1 MQYLNFDVEIGPG
14 SGRDYPVAVRSQ
26 AGETHATLRFPLDEL
41 ALKDALKDLQIALL
55 RSSGLRRQVLLPEAQ
70 TVQTFGQRLFEAL
83 FTGEVLGLYDV
94 NRSDAARQGLGI
106 RLRLRILAPELATLP
121 WEYLYDARLGS
132 YICLSRNTPLVRY
145 LEVAQALQPL
155 KIKPPL
161 RILGVIASPND
172 MDSLDIERERRRMQ
186 EALSGLE
193 QDELVKLTWL
203 EGQTWRDLQRAMRGG
218 PWHIFHFIGH
228 GGFNPR
234 ADEGVLALA
243 NEQGGTHLL
252 SATQVGI
259 LLADH
264 PSLRLALLNACE
276 GARGGER
283 DLFSSTSATLARRG
297 IPAVVAMQYEITD
310 RAAIEFTRAFYET
323 LAGGMPVDEAV
334 SEARKAIELGIA
346 NTLEWG
352 TPVLYLRATDGVLFD
367 LPERPPSA
375 IIQRPKA
382 ISRNLD
388 TLLKPAAP
396 GVACPSCGEPLPASA
411 IFCGK
416 CGTRIAAPAPA
427 TAATTQP
434 AAATSAPAAP
444 TGAETKQP
452 RRLSRRKVLLGLAV
466 TGVVAIAGVTT
477 LLILSGTPTYRGHT
491 DAVTAVAWS
500 PDGKVIASASYDTT
514 IQVWNV
520 SDLKPLFTYRGHRS
534 KVWALT
540 WSPDQRRIASASDDH
555 TAQVWDALTGNNAAT
570 YTGHSD
576 ELRAIAWSPDGLKIA
591 SGSFDKT
598 VQVWDTTTLQTLLTY
613 NGHSGHVWAVHWS
626 IDGQRLASASAD
638 MTAQVW
644 NAASGTL
651 ITAYQGH
658 TGPVV
663 ALDWSPDTIHI
674 ATGSYDKTVQIW
686 DARTG
691 FHVLTY
697 QGHSDLVLGVAWS
710 PDGQYI
716 ASASQD
722 KTVRV
727 WNATTGET
735 IKVYSGHSSIV
746 RALAWSSD
754 GSHIASGG
762 YDHTVQVWPTSQEA
776 GANGQNNSANP
787 PSATATPTAT
797 PVASPTATAT
807 PAATATPT
815 QAVPLIPPTAT
826 PTLTP

>member
-1 MQYLNFDVEIGPG
+1 MQYLNFDLEIEPG
-14 SGRDYPVAVRSQ
+14 NGRDYPVAVRSQ
-26 AGETHATLRFPLDEL
+26 SGETHAILRFPFDEL

-94 NRSDAARQGLGI
+94 NRSEAARQGLGV
-106 RLRLRILAPELATLP
+106 RLRLRILAPELAALP

-145 LEVAQALQPL
+145 LEVAQAIQPL
-155 KIKPPL
+155 KVKPPL
-161 RILGVIASPND
+161 RILGVIASPGD
-172 MDSLDIERERRRMQ
+172 QDQLDIERERRRMQ

-193 QDELVKLTWL
+193 QEGLVKLTWL

-297 IPAVVAMQYEITD
+297 IPAVLAMQYEITD

-352 TPVLYLRATDGVLFD
+352 TPVLYLRATDGILFD

-375 IIQRPKA
+375 IIQRHKT

-388 TLLKPAAP
+388 TTLKPAAP
-396 GVACPSCGEPLPASA
+396 TVTCPSCGEALPATA

-416 CGTRIAAPAPA
+416 CGTRMAASAPAA
-427 TAATTQP
+427 SATQP
-434 AAATSAPAAP
+434 AAAATPTLPVP
-444 TGAETKQP
+444 TGEQIKQKML
-452 RRLSRRKVLLGLAV
+452 LSRRKVLVGLGAAGLA
-466 TGVVAIAGVTT
+466 AIAGGTT
-477 LLILSGTPTYRGHT
+477 LLIVFRTTTPTYRGHT
-491 DAVTAVAWS
+491 DAVTALEWS
-500 PDGKVIASASYDTT
+500 PDGKLIASASYDTT
-514 IQVWNV
+514 VQVWNA
-520 SDLKPLFTYRGHRS
+520 SEPTQLFTYRGHRS

-540 WSPDQRRIASASDDH
+540 WAPDQQRIASASDDH
-555 TAQVWDALTGNNAAT
+555 TAQVWDALTGQNAAT
-570 YTGHSD
+570 YSSHAD
-576 ELRAIAWSPDGLKIA
+576 ALRAVAWSPDGLKIA
-591 SGSFDKT
+591 SGSYDKT
-598 VQVWDTTTLQTLLTY
+598 VQVWDATTLQTLLTY
-613 NGHSGHVWAVHWS
+613 SGHSGHVWAVRWS
-626 IDGQRLASASAD
+626 ADGQHLASASAD

-644 NAASGTL
+644 EPASGTL
-651 ITAYQGH
+651 ITTYPDH

-663 ALDWSPDTIHI
+663 ALDWSPDNIHI
-674 ATGSYDKTVQIW
+674 ATGSYDHTVQIW

-697 QGHSDLVLGVAWS
+697 QGHSDLVLGIAWS
-710 PDGQYI
+710 PDGQHI

-727 WNATTGET
+727 WDATTGQT
-735 IKVYSGHSSIV
+735 LKVYSGHSSTV
-746 RALAWSSD
+746 RALAWSPD
-754 GSHIASGG
+754 GKHIASGS
-762 YDHTVQVWPTSQEA
+762 YDHTVQVWPVGLETGASGPSLPA
-776 GANGQNNSANP
+776 GM
-787 PSATATPTAT
+787 ATATPTP
-797 PVASPTATAT
+797 PVPAAASPTPTI
-807 PAATATPT
+807 PPEATPT
-815 QAVPLIPPTAT
+815 SSR
-826 PTLTP
+826 

>member
-26 AGETHATLRFPLDEL
+26 AGETHAALRFPFDEL

-94 NRSDAARQGLGI
+94 NRSDAARQGLGV

-161 RILGVIASPND
+161 RILGVIASPGD

-193 QDELVKLTWL
+193 QEGLVKLTWL

-375 IIQRPKA
+375 IIQRQKT
-382 ISRNLD
+382 ISRHLD
-388 TLLKPAAP
+388 TLLKPDAP
-396 GVACPSCGEPLPASA
+396 GVTCPSCGEPLPASA
-411 IFCGK
+411 AFCGK
-416 CGTRIAAPAPA
+416 CGARIAAPAPA
-427 TAATTQP
+427 TELATQP
-434 AAATSAPAAP
+434 ATAAAQ
-444 TGAETKQP
+444 TKQP

-466 TGVVAIAGVTT
+466 TGVVAIAGGTT
-477 LLILSGTPTYRGHT
+477 LLILSSTPTYRGHT

-500 PDGKVIASASYDTT
+500 PNDQVIASASYDTT
-514 IQVWNV
+514 VQVWNV
-520 SDLKPLFTYRGHRS
+520 SNLTALFTYRGHRS

-540 WSPDQRRIASASDDH
+540 WSPDQRRIASASADH
-555 TAQVWDALTGNNAAT
+555 TVQVWDALTGHNAVT

-576 ELRAIAWSPDGLKIA
+576 ELRAVAWSPDGLKIV

-598 VQVWDTTTLQTLLTY
+598 AQVWDATTLQTLLTY
-613 NGHSGHVWAVHWS
+613 SGHSGHVWAVHWS
-626 IDGQRLASASAD
+626 SDGQRLASASAD

-644 NAASGTL
+644 NATSGTI
-651 ITAYQGH
+651 ITSYQGH

-674 ATGSYDKTVQIW
+674 VTGSYDKTVQIW

-697 QGHSDLVLGVAWS
+697 KGHSDLVLGVAWS

-722 KTVRV
+722 KTVHV
-727 WNATTGET
+727 WNATTGAT
-735 IKVYSGHSSIV
+735 LKVYSGHSNAV

-754 GSHIASGG
+754 SSHIASGS
-762 YDHTVQVWPTSQEA
+762 YDHTVQIWPANQKT
-776 GANGQNNSANP
+776 GANAPGNSAAP
-787 PSATATPTAT
+787 PTTATPTP
-797 PVASPTATAT
+797 PVPA
-807 PAATATPT
+807 AATATPT
-815 QAVPLIPPTAT
+815 SAVPLIPPTAT
-826 PTLTP
+826 PTP